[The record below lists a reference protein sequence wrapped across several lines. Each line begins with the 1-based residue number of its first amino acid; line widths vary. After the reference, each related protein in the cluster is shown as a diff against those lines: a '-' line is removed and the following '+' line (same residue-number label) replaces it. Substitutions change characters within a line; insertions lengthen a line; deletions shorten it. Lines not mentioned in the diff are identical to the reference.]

1 MGSQSEVSRRQII
14 SSVMEYWNE
23 KPGVG
28 VNVVDK
34 LLNYTILTPPSVI
47 QWALG
52 DRLGKGQILTQA
64 HVYEVIASTVTKVTG
79 RIHQIVVARN
89 SPKLSADEQAVLDTT
104 VNGERE
110 NMEKLFNLVE
120 DALVGI
126 AEGSND
132 VMAEGADQDTEEEA
146 RLREWGQR
154 WLRVIR
160 RKRGVEE
167 AWIMEMLQPTES
179 MMEDVIGEGPLG
191 LASNGTSVRNGEHGG
206 VDNHETDEILWSWPV
221 GILSETSSNVA
232 EDVYYCVVLMDERL
246 TTDLEGSST
255 VRDKL
260 RLPLQASSPGWLMRG
275 ILSKSASVSK
285 WPSWRFLT
293 SEKGMQEGTSCN
305 GDGLVRFHSRKL
317 IIRLGLWRL
326 TLTVQS

>member
-1 MGSQSEVSRRQII
+1 MTLRHSSIAPTVSLCFLPVNPKPCIADPVLEAPYAEPARQLLQLLKTKASDEQLQTCLDSIQDTASSLGVVDPLVPVTDAYVTAICYLGSKSLSHVLSQIERCRERLLRIGSQSEASRRQII

-52 DRLGKGQILTQA
+52 DHLGKGRILTQA
-64 HVYEVIASTVTKVTG
+64 HVYEVIASTITKVTG

-89 SPKLSADEQAVLDTT
+89 SPKLSADEQAVFDTT
-104 VNGERE
+104 LNGERE

-146 RLREWGQR
+146 RLRGWGQR

-167 AWIMEMLQPTES
+167 AWIMEMLQPSEN
-179 MMEDVIGEGPLG
+179 MMEDVMGDGADG
-191 LASNGTSVRNGEHGG
+191 SASNGSFVRNGASVGA
-206 VDNHETDEILWSWPV
+206 DNDQTDEIL
-221 GILSETSSNVA
+221 
-232 EDVYYCVVLMDERL
+232 
-246 TTDLEGSST
+246 
-255 VRDKL
+255 
-260 RLPLQASSPGWLMRG
+260 
-275 ILSKSASVSK
+275 
-285 WPSWRFLT
+285 
-293 SEKGMQEGTSCN
+293 
-305 GDGLVRFHSRKL
+305 
-317 IIRLGLWRL
+317 
-326 TLTVQS
+326 

>member
-1 MGSQSEVSRRQII
+1 MTLRHSSIAPTVSLCFLRVNPKHCIADPVLETPYAEPARQLLQLLKTKASDEQLQSCLDSIHDTASSLGVVDPLVPVTDAYVTAICYLGSKSLSHVLSQIERCRERLLRIGSQSEVSRRQII

-34 LLNYTILTPPSVI
+34 LLNYTILTPASVI

-52 DRLGKGQILTQA
+52 DHLGKGQILTQA
-64 HVYEVIASTVTKVTG
+64 HVYEVIASTITKVTG

-89 SPKLSADEQAVLDTT
+89 SPKLSADERAVFDITL
-104 VNGERE
+104 NGERE
-110 NMEKLFNLVE
+110 NLEKLFNLIE

-167 AWIMEMLQPTES
+167 AWIMEMLQPTEN
-179 MMEDVIGEGPLG
+179 MMEDVIGDGANG
-191 LASNGTSVRNGEHGG
+191 SASDGSFVRNGAPLGA
-206 VDNHETDEILWSWPV
+206 DNDPADEIL
-221 GILSETSSNVA
+221 
-232 EDVYYCVVLMDERL
+232 
-246 TTDLEGSST
+246 
-255 VRDKL
+255 
-260 RLPLQASSPGWLMRG
+260 
-275 ILSKSASVSK
+275 
-285 WPSWRFLT
+285 
-293 SEKGMQEGTSCN
+293 
-305 GDGLVRFHSRKL
+305 
-317 IIRLGLWRL
+317 
-326 TLTVQS
+326 